1 MPYLILTVV
10 ILLVLVVALFLV
22 HPSRRRDTRKF
33 EKRLFAHRGY
43 YDNDRGIPENSLA
56 AFHRARAHGYGVELD
71 VQLTKDGEAVVF
83 HDDDL
88 NRMCGSDG
96 HVYDFTLARLRQFR
110 LLKTPEQ
117 IPLFADV
124 LRELGGMP
132 VICEIKVPAGQDYR
146 PICEKAAQLM
156 DGYKGDICVESFDPR
171 AVGWFRKNRPD
182 MIRGQLTMNFYKEPG
197 YSLPMRIAMS
207 ELLVNLIGRPDFI
220 AWGVDTKETLGLK
233 ICRSFRP
240 MMVAWTV
247 CSQQQ
252 QDQLLRRYDTAIFER
267 YPAQG

>member
-1 MPYLILTVV
+1 
-10 ILLVLVVALFLV
+10 
-22 HPSRRRDTRKF
+22 
-33 EKRLFAHRGY
+33 
-43 YDNDRGIPENSLA
+43 
-56 AFHRARAHGYGVELD
+56 
-71 VQLTKDGEAVVF
+71 
-83 HDDDL
+83 
-88 NRMCGSDG
+88 MCGSDG

>member
-117 IPLFADV
+117 
-124 LRELGGMP
+124 
-132 VICEIKVPAGQDYR
+132 
-146 PICEKAAQLM
+146 
-156 DGYKGDICVESFDPR
+156 
-171 AVGWFRKNRPD
+171 
-182 MIRGQLTMNFYKEPG
+182 
-197 YSLPMRIAMS
+197 
-207 ELLVNLIGRPDFI
+207 
-220 AWGVDTKETLGLK
+220 
-233 ICRSFRP
+233 
-240 MMVAWTV
+240 
-247 CSQQQ
+247 
-252 QDQLLRRYDTAIFER
+252 
-267 YPAQG
+267 